1 MLVVIIIKLR
11 TIEHNIY
18 TIIFI
23 LASLWITIRIMSLQ
37 MTLIAAVLLLS
48 VCDELRKLHFG
59 RWRQRDRPQLD
70 GFHTRPQAMGGFG
83 RVTLDKK
90 LCI

>member
-18 TIIFI
+18 NIIFI

-48 VCDELRKLHFG
+48 VCDERRKLHFG

-70 GFHTRPQAMGGFG
+70 GFHTRPKKRGVFWC
-83 RVTLDKK
+83 VTLDEK
-90 LCI
+90 L